1 MDYASILAD
10 VLHVAIAAPVF
21 AVGIV
26 VGVLGYRFLLKNEPA
41 LLNSLVSSAYADLQT
56 ALKDL
61 EAKAG
66 AAVKPAPAAA
76 ATATPT
82 PATAPVAAAPA
93 AAPVVAAAPAPT
105 ATPAA

>member
-66 AAVKPAPAAA
+66 AAVKPA
-76 ATATPT
+76 ATTT
-82 PATAPVAAAPA
+82 PA
-93 AAPVVAAAPAPT
+93 AAPVAAVAPVVSVPVATAVSAAPSNSTPT
-105 ATPAA
+105 

>member
-1 MDYASILAD
+1 MDYASILTD

-61 EAKAG
+61 EAKAS

-76 ATATPT
+76 TAT
-82 PATAPVAAAPA
+82 PATAPVAAVASA

>member
-61 EAKAG
+61 EAKAS

-76 ATATPT
+76 ATATP
-82 PATAPVAAAPA
+82 ATAPVAAVAA
-93 AAPVVAAAPAPT
+93 VAAPVVAAAPAPT